1 MKKFKARF
9 PDGRGGYT
17 FLADEPLAATLQP
30 GDSVLADTARGT
42 QEVIIEQETDEP
54 LLDHINYRHILQ
66 KVETTDE

>member
-9 PDGRGGYT
+9 PGGHIRYT
-17 FLADEPLAATLQP
+17 FLAEEPLAATLQP
-30 GDSVLADTARGT
+30 GDAVFADTARGT

-66 KVETTDE
+66 KREDTK